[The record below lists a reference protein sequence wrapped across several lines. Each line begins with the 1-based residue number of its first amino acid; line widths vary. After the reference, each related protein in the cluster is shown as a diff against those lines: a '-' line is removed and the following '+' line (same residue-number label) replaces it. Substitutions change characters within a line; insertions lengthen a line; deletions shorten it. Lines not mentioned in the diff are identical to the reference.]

1 MAGSLIDP
9 QNLIQELSV
18 ACLNHF
24 SDEYY
29 KRLHDPGIPLGK
41 PFSMISQTP
50 QLLVRLGLMLESLR
64 LTPGIKVL
72 DFGSGPC
79 WISKVVWQMG

>member
-1 MAGSLIDP
+1 MADSLIDP
-9 QNLIQELSV
+9 QNLIQELSI
-18 ACLNHF
+18 AGLNHF

-50 QLLVRLGLMLESLR
+50 
-64 LTPGIKVL
+64 
-72 DFGSGPC
+72 
-79 WISKVVWQMG
+79 